1 MTIKEMIRIKED
13 RGYSY
18 KKLSEYTGIPAVT
31 IQKIFLGNTKNP
43 RKATLDALEKVL
55 KGDES
60 LYAGKAIS
68 YELAGVTGA
77 SGDGNGKDGKE
88 IMLRESGAS
97 CNEKKPGEY
106 TLEDFYALPDERRV
120 ELIDGVFYDMS
131 APSFVHQEILSTLHN
146 AFFNYI
152 KNNRGKCHV
161 IASPSDVQLD
171 CDNKTMVEPDLYV
184 ICDREKIK
192 KFGIYG
198 PPDFVLEILSPSTR
212 KKDTMLKTLK
222 YCEAGVREYWIIDP
236 LKRILITYD
245 FTDENYIPMVHP
257 LEGQAPVSIF
267 DNKLTIDLEEIDAI
281 INEFG

>member
-18 KKLSEYTGIPAVT
+18 KRLSEYTGIPAVT
-31 IQKIFLGNTKNP
+31 IQKIFLSKTKNP
-43 RKATLDALEKVL
+43 RKATLDALERVL

-68 YELAGVTGA
+68 YEM
-77 SGDGNGKDGKE
+77 S
-88 IMLRESGAS
+88 RESSAS
-97 CNEKKPGEY
+97 YNTKKPGEY

-152 KNNRGKCHV
+152 KNNKGKCHV

-212 KKDTMLKTLK
+212 KKDMMLKTLK

-267 DNKLTIDLEEIDAI
+267 DNKLTIDLDEIDAI